1 MQPSTCPI
9 DSQSAG
15 PCVASL
21 DSTVEEPFE
30 HCALDSFVGF
40 VASCVCAGEPS
51 ASATSMHTSIIAVWM
66 SHFIYEGYLVFSRPI
81 SIV

>member
-21 DSTVEEPFE
+21 DVTVEEPFE
-30 HCALDSFVGF
+30 HCALDSFVG
-40 VASCVCAGEPS
+40 
-51 ASATSMHTSIIAVWM
+51 
-66 SHFIYEGYLVFSRPI
+66 
-81 SIV
+81 